1 VELVRILLDLILSDH
16 APLVNASVRLL
27 LRHFNQRQDLVN
39 AFNQVQLLV
48 STEEVENYRDIKE
61 ALDALKLV
69 VESKLDR
76 VVQLRS
82 YGGVHVLSKW
92 VDARGPQTSGHAGV
106 GCGGNAQAAA
116 VDVDEHHAPVASPV
130 VVHQRPRRIARSASL
145 DVAAFSRV

>member
-1 VELVRILLDLILSDH
+1 MELVRILLDLILSDH

-82 YGGVHVLSKW
+82 YGAAGGPTRAPSACRRAVLKPFR
-92 VDARGPQTSGHAGV
+92 ARGRRLWTARA
-106 GCGGNAQAAA
+106 GCGG
-116 VDVDEHHAPVASPV
+116 
-130 VVHQRPRRIARSASL
+130 RRR
-145 DVAAFSRV
+145 